1 MLSVDREVASE
12 KATSLFFCRLFEKEG
27 YVMYIANCRIR
38 GREGLWNVACEN
50 GKFDRI
56 RPADGIIPEGATDAK
71 ERLLMP
77 PFVEPHIHL
86 DCVMTAGIPHY
97 NMSGTLFEGISTWH
111 EYKTTQPLVIPEIKD
126 RARQALRLMAE
137 HGVQFVRTHVD
148 VTETSFQSAKALLE
162 LRDELKGI
170 LEIQLVAF
178 PQNGI
183 LSTVGGKELM
193 IRAMDMGFDC
203 VGGIPHFEFCR
214 EYGVESL
221 DFIFALAEKYD
232 AMVDV
237 HCDEMDDEQ
246 SRYLEVLA
254 TKAWERSLGPRT
266 VAAHTC
272 AMGSY
277 NNAYTT
283 KLFRALLE
291 SKINFNSCPT
301 ESVHLQGRAEYY
313 PKRRGVTRIRELTE
327 AGMNVALGQ
336 DSIADPW
343 YPIGVGDLLRVLEMG
358 IHIEHLMG
366 YKDLSKCLD
375 FISQNGAKNLCIED
389 VYGIEEGKP
398 ANFILLDGKDD
409 YDVVRFHS
417 AVVLSVHNGEILS
430 QKTPATAVVH
440 NI

>member
-1 MLSVDREVASE
+1 MIVS
-12 KATSLFFCRLFEKEG
+12 
-27 YVMYIANCRIR
+27 NCRIR
-38 GREGLWNVACEN
+38 GKEGLWDVLCED
-50 GKFDRI
+50 GVFRTI
-56 RPADGIIPEGATDAK
+56 REHGGELPAEHYDAQG
-71 ERLLMP
+71 RLLMT

-111 EYKTTQPLVIPEIKD
+111 EYKTTQPLLVPEIKD
-126 RARQALRLMAE
+126 RARQALRLMVE

-148 VTETSFQSAKALLE
+148 VTETSFAGVEALLE
-162 LRDELKGI
+162 LREELRGI
-170 LEIQLVAF
+170 VELQLVAF

-183 LSTVGGKELM
+183 LSVSGGRELM
-193 IRAMDMGFDC
+193 TRAMDMGVDC

-221 DFIFALAEKYD
+221 EFIFNLAEKYD
-232 AMVDV
+232 AMVDI

-254 TKAWERSLGPRT
+254 AKAWERGWGPRT

-277 NNAYTT
+277 NDSYCT
-283 KLFRALLE
+283 KLFRALKE

-301 ESVHLQGRAEYY
+301 ESVHLQGRVDNY
-313 PKRRGVTRIRELTE
+313 PKRRGITRIKELSE

-358 IHIEHLMG
+358 LHVGHMLG
-366 YKDLSKCLD
+366 YADLATCLD
-375 FISQNGAKNLCIED
+375 FISVNGAKNLCIGD
-389 VYGIEEGKP
+389 SYGIEEGKP

-409 YDVVRFHS
+409 YEVIRFHS
-417 AVVLSVHNGEILS
+417 AVVLSVHNGKILS
-430 QKTPATAVVH
+430 EKTPATAVVH
-440 NI
+440 II